1 MSSGHLEFDLLS
13 SAIKDNIVR
22 LSLGV
27 SVMDPESEVWT
38 ALPSLTPQGRHP
50 GSVPGEKTLVP
61 VRTHGLDLEKSHF
74 C

>member
-38 ALPSLTPQGRHP
+38 ALPSLTPRADTRGLFPGRKP
-50 GSVPGEKTLVP
+50 WSRLG
-61 VRTHGLDLEKSHF
+61 RTGWI
-74 C
+74 